1 MRFLPLLIIFV
12 VWLNIQLRKNS
23 NNSSDEKFWARERQ
37 ANLSRSKDISSLDYI
52 TIDLNKLPLDTK
64 EDQTLNSYRD
74 TIVKLANKKILN
86 LSGLSNTDLKEKY
99 GIGNLQRLIEYEN
112 NYMTLVSI
120 LHKWAQR
127 LYDNS
132 YLDEARTVLEYA
144 LSIKSDVPGS
154 YKLLAK
160 IYRHENRPEKIEEL
174 IRRLSDINIHDKE
187 KLIRSINEIIPS

>member
-187 KLIRSINEIIPS
+187 KLIRSIKELIPS